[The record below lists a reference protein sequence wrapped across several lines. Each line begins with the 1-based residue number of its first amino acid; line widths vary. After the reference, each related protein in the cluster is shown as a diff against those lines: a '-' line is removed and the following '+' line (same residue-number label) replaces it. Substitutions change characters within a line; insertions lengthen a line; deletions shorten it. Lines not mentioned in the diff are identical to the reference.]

1 MNDAETYHLTIN
13 GAPACEAFPLEPCE
27 HYSERMAYAQ
37 LVRLQARLIT
47 STVRVEPGPCPHTG
61 ERKFR

>member
-1 MNDAETYHLTIN
+1 MNDAETYHLT
-13 GAPACEAFPLEPCE
+13 FPLEPCE